1 MRWAVLTVA
10 ALILA
15 PLGAV
20 SSQAVQ
26 PRSGDRIRITSA
38 PNTLD
43 NQTARV
49 LRVRNDTLF
58 LQVVPAETLVVALA
72 GVTRLE
78 VSTARR
84 RHTWQGAA
92 IGALIGFTSGAL
104 IGLAS
109 GDDPPGVWSYTVEE
123 NALMFGVALGIP
135 GLVIG
140 TLVGFNSVSHRW
152 TSVPLGAVN
161 ATPGLQVGRSGA
173 RLGVALSL
181 SP

>member
-72 GVTRLE
+72 GVTRL
-78 VSTARR
+78 AGCGNR
-84 RHTWQGAA
+84 G
-92 IGALIGFTSGAL
+92 
-104 IGLAS
+104 
-109 GDDPPGVWSYTVEE
+109 
-123 NALMFGVALGIP
+123 
-135 GLVIG
+135 
-140 TLVGFNSVSHRW
+140 
-152 TSVPLGAVN
+152 
-161 ATPGLQVGRSGA
+161 
-173 RLGVALSL
+173 
-181 SP
+181 